1 MIKQNPFVPYSV
13 AMVTPFDHKE
23 KLWLSGIY
31 SLIDYYKKNHVPALL
46 ISGSTGEQHSMSIE
60 ERMILYREAK
70 SAGKEDLLL
79 IGGVA
84 AVRTTDAIRLVEAA
98 QREKLDGIMLGFPP
112 YLRMSQKE
120 AADYVKKVCNATDLP
135 IMLYNNPSRTGFNL
149 ELHTLYD
156 LVEDYP
162 QIQALKE
169 AGNPENAPLV
179 KNKLGPS
186 FSVLTGFDLQLLD
199 NLRNG
204 YDGITSIIGNI
215 FPKEMRK
222 IVQLVKTNDW
232 KMAEEQFSPLLPAI
246 HTSLEIGAMRAIKH
260 TLTENGIKT
269 GICREPLSTLN
280 TQEKETLKNAWKRGD
295 AL

>member
-60 ERMILYREAK
+60 ERLILYREAK
-70 SAGKEDLLL
+70 LAGQEDLLL

-84 AVRTTDAIRLVEAA
+84 AVRTPDAIRLAEAA
-98 QREKLDGIMLGFPP
+98 QRENLDGIMLGFPP

-120 AADYVKKVCNATDLP
+120 AEDYVKKVCNATDLP
-135 IMLYNNPSRTGFNL
+135 IMLYNNPPRTGFNL
-149 ELHTLYD
+149 DLHTLYD
-156 LVEDYP
+156 LVERYP

-169 AGNPENAPLV
+169 AGNPKNAPLV

-186 FSVLTGFDLQLLD
+186 FSVLTGFDLQLLE
-199 NLRNG
+199 NMQNG

-215 FPKEMRK
+215 FPKEMQQ
-222 IVQLVKTNDW
+222 IVQLIKTNEW
-232 KMAEEQFSPLLPAI
+232 KLAEEQFSELLPAI
-246 HTSLEIGAMRAIKH
+246 HTILEIGALRAIKYV
-260 TLTENGIKT
+260 LTENNIEA
-269 GICREPLSTLN
+269 GICREPLSTLS
-280 TQEKETLKNAWKRGD
+280 TQEKETLRNVGKKGD